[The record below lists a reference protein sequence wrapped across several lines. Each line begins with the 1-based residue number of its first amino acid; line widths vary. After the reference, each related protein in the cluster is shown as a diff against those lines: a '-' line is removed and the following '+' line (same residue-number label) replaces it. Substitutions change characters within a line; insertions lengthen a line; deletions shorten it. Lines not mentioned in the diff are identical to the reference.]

1 MLYLSNNKPEYCALT
16 FPPSPAT
23 SSFSALPVLPLSP
36 VGWLTLLPLPESL
49 PATDP
54 LLHFFVSHR
63 FFSPKFV
70 FVAKSG
76 PTIYE
81 ISAPRL
87 RFAPSRSRA
96 FVKCP
101 QSRKK
106 SHFHASMK
114 WLFIT
119 PFQALIS
126 LLSRKLLDDCSN
138 TAWMYLCFHALPCII
153 TQIGFFQA
161 FLICTMQYPY
171 ALSSAYLL
179 QICCKSTNLLQ
190 IYVRPFLG
198 TLS

>member
-36 VGWLTLLPLPESL
+36 VGWLTLLPLPEPL

-138 TAWMYLCFHALPCII
+138 TTWTYCTSTFAFSVILNCTVFSCFWFLHLLIFSIFYCFYD
-153 TQIGFFQA
+153 FFQINVA
-161 FLICTMQYPY
+161 KML
-171 ALSSAYLL
+171 
-179 QICCKSTNLLQ
+179 
-190 IYVRPFLG
+190 PF
-198 TLS
+198 TIKT